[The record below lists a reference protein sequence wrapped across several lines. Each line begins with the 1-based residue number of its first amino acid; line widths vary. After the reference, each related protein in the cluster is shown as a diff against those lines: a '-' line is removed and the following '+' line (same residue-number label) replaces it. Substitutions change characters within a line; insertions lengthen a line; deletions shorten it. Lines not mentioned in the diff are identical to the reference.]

1 MQCLDYAAPILLAV
15 ALLLPPLAMI
25 GAHHGAGE
33 VIQLAKQPEWRTQNL
48 QTLPPAQ
55 YRGRRRQPLVFSNRL
70 CRGDEPMMV
79 RIAADPIVL
88 ASLVLQAPHVAKPQ
102 ASVAPASA

>member
-48 QTLPPAQ
+48 
-55 YRGRRRQPLVFSNRL
+55 
-70 CRGDEPMMV
+70 
-79 RIAADPIVL
+79 
-88 ASLVLQAPHVAKPQ
+88 
-102 ASVAPASA
+102 